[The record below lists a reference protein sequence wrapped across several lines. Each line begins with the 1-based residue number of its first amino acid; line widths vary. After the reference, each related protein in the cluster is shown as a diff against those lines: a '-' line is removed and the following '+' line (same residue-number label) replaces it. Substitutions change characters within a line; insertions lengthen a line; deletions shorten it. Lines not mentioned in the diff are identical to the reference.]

1 MTAFRR
7 LQFLKKIYFTPFTM
21 KSAKKNWLSRLFKP
35 FRSSSKKS
43 GYKPQPLRMELLEE
57 RAMLNVAPVMTL
69 DSTTYDIT
77 SNSPWYIP
85 LTSTDAD
92 GDAVYYKVEV
102 LTGDLT
108 CDLSVGT
115 AWKTGMSTAQK
126 QAYFNTRN
134 PYWEL
139 TIAQEGNSIL
149 NGEDSTMLFEL
160 FADKAPNTVEHILT
174 LTDTDIDFGQGHT
187 EKFYQNSIFHRVIE
201 GFMSQGGGYDAYGNF
216 RGSLADNVADEFNND
231 LQMNS
236 SGVLAMANTGYK
248 DTGSSQFFVTSDRC
262 NWLNFK
268 HSVFGFLI
276 DGQEVQAEV
285 NKQGTNANS
294 TPDPDVIITNAEQVV
309 NYTNSTL
316 TVRANTASNVAAGT
330 VSTGTIRV
338 TPYDQNGKAGTS
350 QVITLNITS
359 ENQVPVFYP
368 IENDYAY
375 VVQGNDYTQTYAA
388 GFATGEQIGYYSELY
403 YIKYDE
409 EGKGTFTFIP
419 NGASANYNTG
429 EVTVNCADFS
439 MGDYYLVVYATKY
452 YSDHT
457 IHYDSD
463 LLASLNVPIVI
474 GPDPN
479 SIPAPTSVALAL
491 SDDTGVIGDG
501 YTSVNSGITFTVE
514 GGNSQFETEVYAGQY
529 YLGSGIAEEGA
540 TTVDVVSQQYDST
553 TQTYSPLYFG
563 YGSFDIVAVNTWYCP
578 YWNGSKWA
586 WASKHSDTTSVFELH
601 TVLDTPENP
610 TATGV
615 TATEFNVSWSAVD
628 NADSYY
634 IEFRKKGAD
643 EWIGGLWSDE
653 ESPTSCS
660 MNNLDPSSVYEVRIS
675 AYLQGYDASLSLPS
689 EIIEVQT
696 LGKLDA
702 PANLWADFDGSQI
715 SASWDAVDN
724 AAAYS
729 VYYRELGTEQ
739 WNVGEENI
747 ATLTCQFNL
756 AEGEDASLYEVAVMA
771 VSENPDFESSDA
783 AVVLTN
789 TGDMPLMT
797 AVLTTWNGRNDSVIS
812 TSVNEWEFL
821 NIQLF
826 ANTDDVVDQGGI
838 SIVFQYDATLVK
850 PDWTNSEFA
859 NLAYSYHD
867 VPLDE
872 LGTTREVTFIA
883 AIMDST
889 TVYDGL
895 VANIKMVPATPSDFP
910 GQAGVAVADE
920 SRDLRITIFTDKDKT
935 ASDANVINTPVW
947 AVPYDLD
954 DSGAVDVQDFISFA
968 TYYGYAPD
976 PAVKDTKYYC
986 DFDLSG
992 TVDTNDFVLFAT
1004 YYGRSYAKNGAG
1016 IAIAAQTNAD
1026 AVNAQGAAPVAEE
1039 PVAVPAQSKESNQTV
1054 VTTILVDPIH
1064 DCVLTPVSS
1073 SNNAS
1078 DIYFAD
1084 VILSSSATNTLTNQD
1099 NQATYSVLEGSY
1111 TFVHDEQNSASSS
1124 AEINALTPENVDL
1137 FFDLELFIDDDNSE
1151 LETDL
1156 DGNLLPILSI

>member
-1 MTAFRR
+1 
-7 LQFLKKIYFTPFTM
+7 M
-21 KSAKKNWLSRLFKP
+21 KSEKNNWLSRLFKS

-77 SNSPWYIP
+77 TGSPWYIP

-102 LTGDLT
+102 LSGNLT

-201 GFMSQGGGYDAYGNF
+201 GFMSQGGGYDAYGNY
-216 RGSLADNVADEFNND
+216 RGSRASVVADEFNND

-236 SGVLAMANTGYK
+236 VGVLAMANTGYK
-248 DTGSSQFFVTSDRC
+248 DTGSSQFFVTSERC
-262 NWLNFK
+262 DWLNFK

-285 NKQGTNANS
+285 NRQGTNANS
-294 TPDPDVIITNAEQVV
+294 TPEPDVIITNAQQVV

-316 TVRANTASNVAAGT
+316 TVRANSAPTAASTG
-330 VSTGTIRV
+330 TGTIRV
-338 TPYDQNGKAGTS
+338 TPYDENGKAGTS
-350 QVITLNITS
+350 QVITINITE
-359 ENQVPVFYP
+359 ENQTPVFYP
-368 IENDYAY
+368 IENDYLY
-375 VVQGNDYTQTYAA
+375 VVQGNDYTQTFAA
-388 GFATGEQIGYYSELY
+388 GYATGDRLGYYAELY
-403 YIKYDE
+403 YIAYDE
-409 EGKGTFTFIP
+409 TGQGKFTFIP
-419 NGASANYNTG
+419 NGATVDYETG
-429 EVTVNCADFS
+429 EVTVNCSDFS
-439 MGDYYLVVYATKY
+439 MGDYYLAVYALTY
-452 YSDHT
+452 HSDQS
-457 IHYDSD
+457 ISGNDI
-463 LLASLNVPIVI
+463 LATLNVPIVI
-474 GPDPN
+474 GPE
-479 SIPAPTSVALAL
+479 SVPAPTRVSLAL

-514 GGNSQFETEVYAGQY
+514 GADSQFETEVYAGQY
-529 YLGSGIAEEGA
+529 YLGTGIAEEGA
-540 TTVDVVSQQYDST
+540 TTVDVVSRQYDST
-553 TQTYSPLYFG
+553 TQTYTPLYFG

-578 YWNGSKWA
+578 YYNGSGWS
-586 WASKHSDTTSVFELH
+586 WASKYSEATSVFELH
-601 TVLDTPENP
+601 TVLDTPENL
-610 TATGV
+610 TANGV
-615 TATEFNVSWSAVD
+615 TATEFNLSWSAVD

-634 IEFRKKGAD
+634 IEFRKKGET

-702 PANLWADFDGSQI
+702 PANVWADFEGSQI
-715 SASWDAVDN
+715 SVSWDAVDN

-739 WNVGEENI
+739 WSVGEENVT
-747 ATLTCQFNL
+747 ALACQFNL

-771 VSENPDFESSDA
+771 ISENPDFESSDA

-797 AVLTTWNGRNDSVIS
+797 AVLTTWNGRNDSVIP

-821 NIQLF
+821 NIQLY
-826 ANTDDVVDQGGI
+826 ANSDDVVDQGGI
-838 SIVFQYDATLVK
+838 SIVFQYDATLFK
-850 PDWTNSEFA
+850 PDWKNSEFA
-859 NLAYSYHD
+859 DLSYSYHD

-895 VANIKMVPATPSDFP
+895 VANIKMVPANPSDFP

-920 SRDLRITIFTDKDKT
+920 SRDLTITVFTDQNKT
-935 ASDANVINTPVW
+935 ASEANVISTTAW

-954 DSGAVDVQDFISFA
+954 DSGAVDVQDFVTFA
-968 TYYGYAPD
+968 TYYGYVPD

-986 DFDLSG
+986 DFNQSG
-992 TVDTNDFVLFAT
+992 TIETNDFVLFAT

-1026 AVNAQGAAPVAEE
+1026 AVNAQGAAPVAE
-1039 PVAVPAQSKESNQTV
+1039 PVAAPVQSVESNQTT
-1054 VTTILVDPIH
+1054 VTTILVEPIH
-1064 DCVLTPVSS
+1064 DCVLTPLSS
-1073 SNNAS
+1073 SNESSS
-1078 DIYFAD
+1078 DFYYSD
-1084 VILSSSATNTLTNQD
+1084 VILISNDSNALANQEKLE
-1099 NQATYSVLEGSY
+1099 NYAIAAENYSFAYSENNSTYSSV
-1111 TFVHDEQNSASSS
+1111 
-1124 AEINALTPENVDL
+1124 EINALTPENVDL
-1137 FFDLELFIDDDNSE
+1137 FFDLELFNNDDNSD
-1151 LETDL
+1151 LEIEL
-1156 DGNLLPILSI
+1156 DGEMLPILSL

>member
-1 MTAFRR
+1 
-7 LQFLKKIYFTPFTM
+7 M
-21 KSAKKNWLSRLFKP
+21 KNAKNNWLSRLFKS

-43 GYKPQPLRMELLEE
+43 GYKPQPLRIEHLEE

-77 SNSPWYIP
+77 TNSPWYIP

-102 LTGDLT
+102 ISGNLT

-115 AWKTGMSTAQK
+115 AWKASMSTAQK

-139 TIAQEGNSIL
+139 TVYQEGNDIL
-149 NGEDSTMLFEL
+149 DGEDSTMLFEL

-174 LTDTDIDFGQGHT
+174 LTDTDITFTDGYS

-201 GFMSQGGGYDAYGNF
+201 GFMSQAGGYDAYGNY
-216 RGSLADNVADEFNND
+216 RGSLASNIADEFNND

-248 DTGSSQFFVTSDRC
+248 DTGSSQFFVTSERC
-262 NWLNFK
+262 DWLNFK

-285 NKQGTNANS
+285 NRQGTNSNS
-294 TPDPDVIITNAEQVV
+294 TPDPDVIITSAHQVV

-316 TVRANTASNVAAGT
+316 TVRASDAPTAASTG
-330 VSTGTIRV
+330 TGTIRV
-338 TPYDQNGKAGTS
+338 TPYDENGMAGTS
-350 QVITLNITS
+350 QVITINITS
-359 ENQVPVFYP
+359 EKQVPVFYP
-368 IENDYAY
+368 IESDYLY
-375 VVQGNDYTQTYAA
+375 VVQGNDYTQTFAA
-388 GFATGEQIGYYSELY
+388 GYATGEQTGYYSELY

-409 EGKGTFTFIP
+409 TGQGNFTYIP
-419 NGASANYNTG
+419 NGVSTNYVTG
-429 EVTVNCADFS
+429 EVTVNCADFP
-439 MGDYYLVVYATKY
+439 MGDYYLAVYATKY

-457 IHYDSD
+457 LHSDSD

-474 GPDPN
+474 GPE
-479 SIPAPTSVALAL
+479 SVPAPTSVSLAL
-491 SDDTGVIGDG
+491 SDDTGIIGDG

-514 GGNSQFETEVYAGQY
+514 GANSQWETEVYAGQY
-529 YLGSGIAEEGA
+529 YLGTGIAEEGA
-540 TTVDVVSQQYDST
+540 TTADVVSRQYDST
-553 TQTYSPLYFG
+553 TQTYTPLYFG
-563 YGSFDIVAVNTWYCP
+563 YGSFDIVAVNAWYCP
-578 YWNGSKWA
+578 YWNGSSWS
-586 WASKHSDTTSVFELH
+586 WASKSSEPTSVFELH
-601 TVLDTPENP
+601 TVLDTPEDL
-610 TATGV
+610 TAVGI
-615 TATEFNVSWSAVD
+615 TATEFNLNWSAVD

-634 IEFRKKGAD
+634 IEFRKKGAE

-660 MNNLDPSSVYEVRIS
+660 MNNLDPSSVYEVRIF

-689 EIIEVQT
+689 EVLEVQT

-702 PANLWADFDGSQI
+702 PVNLWADKDGSQI
-715 SASWDAVDN
+715 SASWDAVDS

-739 WNVGEENI
+739 WNVGEENVV
-747 ATLTCQFNL
+747 ALACQFSL
-756 AEGEDASLYEVAVMA
+756 AEGEDASLYEVAVMT

-797 AVLTTWNGRNDSVIS
+797 AALTTWNGRNETVIP

-821 NIQLF
+821 NLQLY
-826 ANTDDVVDQGGI
+826 ANSDDVVDQGGI

-872 LGTTREVTFIA
+872 YGTTREVTFIA
-883 AIMDST
+883 AILDSM
-889 TVYDGL
+889 TVNNGL
-895 VANIKMVPATPSDFP
+895 IANIKMIPANPADFS
-910 GQAGVAVADE
+910 GQAGVAVSDE
-920 SRDLRITIFTDKDKT
+920 SRDLTITVFTDQNKT
-935 ASDANVINTPVW
+935 LSEANVINTPVW

-954 DSGAVDVQDFISFA
+954 DSGSVDVQDFIAFA
-968 TYYGYAPD
+968 TYYGCLPD
-976 PAVKDTKYYC
+976 PTVKDTKYYC

-992 TVDTNDFVLFAT
+992 TIEVNDFILFAT
-1004 YYGRSYAKNGAG
+1004 YYGLSYAKNGAG
-1016 IAIAAQTNAD
+1016 IAIMAQTNAD
-1026 AVNAQGAAPVAEE
+1026 AVNAQGAAPVAVS
-1039 PVAVPAQSKESNQTV
+1039 VAAPAQSEESSQTV
-1054 VTTILVDPIH
+1054 VTTTLVEPIH
-1064 DCVLTPVSS
+1064 DCVLTPVSNS
-1073 SNNAS
+1073 YSMESA
-1078 DIYFAD
+1078 IYFAD
-1084 VILSSSATNTLTNQD
+1084 VIQASNDSNSLINQD
-1099 NQATYSVLEGSY
+1099 IQTTDSVVADNAVNTYNEYDFAS
-1111 TFVHDEQNSASSS
+1111 NSGD
-1124 AEINALTPENVDL
+1124 INALTADSVDL
-1137 FFDLELFIDDDNSE
+1137 FFDLELFNDDEDSDWEN
-1151 LETDL
+1151 DL
-1156 DGNLLPILSI
+1156 GDELLPSLPNRNSLAN

>member
-1 MTAFRR
+1 M
-7 LQFLKKIYFTPFTM
+7 
-21 KSAKKNWLSRLFKP
+21 S

-77 SNSPWYIP
+77 TNTPWYIP

-102 LTGDLT
+102 VSGNLT

-139 TIAQEGNSIL
+139 TVYQEGNDIL

-174 LTDTDIDFGQGHT
+174 LTDTDITFTDGYQ

-201 GFMSQGGGYDAYGNF
+201 GFMSQAGGYDAYGNY
-216 RGSLADNVADEFNND
+216 RGSKASNIADEFNND

-262 NWLNFK
+262 DWLNFK

-285 NKQGTNANS
+285 NRQGTNANS
-294 TPDPDVIITNAEQVV
+294 TPDPDVIITNAQQVV

-316 TVRANTASNVAAGT
+316 TVRAGDLSPSATTG
-330 VSTGTIRV
+330 TGTIRV

-350 QVITLNITS
+350 QVITINIKA

-368 IENDYAY
+368 IEGDYAY

-388 GFATGEQIGYYSELY
+388 GYVTGERLGYYSELY

-409 EGKGTFTFIP
+409 TGQGSFTFIP
-419 NGASANYNTG
+419 DGASVDYETG
-429 EVTVNCADFS
+429 EVTVNCADFP
-439 MGDYYLVVYATKY
+439 MGDYYLAVYALTY
-452 YSDHT
+452 HSDQS
-457 IHYDSD
+457 ISGNDI
-463 LLASLNVPIVI
+463 LASLNVPIVI
-474 GPDPN
+474 GPDPD
-479 SIPAPTSVALAL
+479 SIPAPTSVSLAL

-529 YLGSGIAEEGA
+529 YLGTGIADEGA
-540 TTVDVVSQQYDST
+540 STVDVVSRQYDST
-553 TQTYSPLYFG
+553 TQTYTPLYFG
-563 YGSFDIVAVNTWYCP
+563 YGSFDIVAVNAWYCS

-586 WASKHSDTTSVFELH
+586 WASKSSSPTSVFELN
-601 TVLDTPENP
+601 TVLDTPTDL
-610 TATGV
+610 TAVGV
-615 TATEFNVSWSAVD
+615 TASEFNLSWSAVD

-634 IEFRKKGAD
+634 IEFRKKGET

-660 MNNLDPSSVYEVRIS
+660 MNNLDPLSVYEVRVF
-675 AYLQGYDASLSLPS
+675 AYLQGNDASLSLPTD
-689 EIIEVQT
+689 IIEVQT

-715 SASWDAVDN
+715 SASWDAVDG
-724 AAAYS
+724 AAAYN

-739 WNVGEENI
+739 WNVGEENVT
-747 ATLTCQFNL
+747 ALACQFSL
-756 AEGEDASLYEVAVMA
+756 AEGEDASLYEIAVMT
-771 VSENPDFESSDA
+771 VSANPSVESSDA
-783 AVVLTN
+783 AVVLTD

-797 AVLTTWNGRNDSVIS
+797 AALTTWNGRNNSVVP
-812 TSVNEWEFL
+812 TSVNEWEYL
-821 NIQLF
+821 NLQLF
-826 ANTDDVVDQGGI
+826 ANSDDVVDQGGI

-850 PDWTNSEFA
+850 PDWANSEFA
-859 NLAYSYHD
+859 DLAYSYHD

-872 LGTTREVTFIA
+872 SGTTREVTFIA
-883 AIMDST
+883 AILDSM

-895 VANIKMVPATPSDFP
+895 VANIKMVPANPADFP
-910 GQAGVAVADE
+910 GQAGVSVADE
-920 SRDLRITIFTDKDKT
+920 SRDLTITIFTDRDKT
-935 ASDANVINTPVW
+935 ASEANVINTPVW

-954 DSGAVDVQDFISFA
+954 DSGSVDVQDFVTFA
-968 TYYGYAPD
+968 TYYGYVPD
-976 PAVKDTKYYC
+976 PAVKNTMYYC
-986 DFDLSG
+986 DFNQSG
-992 TVDTNDFVLFAT
+992 TIETSDFVLFAT

-1016 IAIAAQTNAD
+1016 IAIPAQTNAD
-1026 AVNAQGAAPVAEE
+1026 AVNAQGAAPAAEE
-1039 PVAVPAQSKESNQTV
+1039 PISAPAQSVESTQTA
-1054 VTTILVDPIH
+1054 VTTILVEPIH

-1073 SNNAS
+1073 SNAIAS
-1078 DIYFAD
+1078 ALNYAD
-1084 VILSSSATNTLTNQD
+1084 VIQVSNAANTLLNQAEQETYSTSEENYTFEHDENSSTLSS
-1099 NQATYSVLEGSY
+1099 
-1111 TFVHDEQNSASSS
+1111 DEN
-1124 AEINALTPENVDL
+1124 NALNPNNVDL
-1137 FFDLELFIDDDNSE
+1137 FFDLELFNDDENSDWENE
-1151 LETDL
+1151 LDDE
-1156 DGNLLPILSI
+1156 LLPSLPNRNILAD

>member
-1 MTAFRR
+1 
-7 LQFLKKIYFTPFTM
+7 M
-21 KSAKKNWLSRLFKP
+21 KNPKKNWLSRLFKS
-35 FRSSSKKS
+35 FRNSSKKS

-77 SNSPWYIP
+77 TNSPWYIP

-102 LTGDLT
+102 VSGNLT

-139 TIAQEGNSIL
+139 TVYQEGNDIL

-174 LTDTDIDFGQGHT
+174 LADTDITFNDGYQ

-201 GFMSQGGGYDAYGNF
+201 GFMSQAGGYDAYGNY
-216 RGSLADNVADEFNND
+216 RGSRASVVADEFNND

-248 DTGSSQFFVTSDRC
+248 DTGSSQFFVTSGRC
-262 NWLNFK
+262 DWLNFK

-285 NKQGTNANS
+285 NRQGTNANS

-316 TVRANTASNVAAGT
+316 TVRATLSG
-330 VSTGTIRV
+330 STTGVGSIRV

-350 QVITLNITS
+350 QIITINITA
-359 ENQVPVFYP
+359 EDQVPVFYP

-403 YIKYDE
+403 YIVYDE
-409 EGKGTFTFIP
+409 SGQGTFNIVP
-419 NGASANYNTG
+419 NGVSTNYETG
-429 EVTVNCADFS
+429 EVTINCADFS
-439 MGDYYLVVYATKY
+439 MGDYYLAVYALAY
-452 YSDHT
+452 HSDQS
-457 IHYDSD
+457 ISGNDI
-463 LLASLNVPIVI
+463 LATLNVPIVI
-474 GPDPN
+474 GPE
-479 SIPAPTSVALAL
+479 SVPAPTSVSLAL

-514 GGNSQFETEVYAGQY
+514 GADSQFETEVYAGQY
-529 YLGSGIAEEGA
+529 YLGTGIADEGA
-540 TTVDVVSQQYDST
+540 TTADVVSRQYDST
-553 TQTYSPLYFG
+553 TQTYTPLYFG
-563 YGSFDIVAVNTWYCP
+563 YGSFDIVAVNSWYCP
-578 YWNGSKWA
+578 YWNGSSWS
-586 WASKHSDTTSVFELH
+586 WASKYSDPTSVFELH
-601 TVLDTPENP
+601 TVLDTPENL
-610 TATGV
+610 TAAGV

-643 EWIGGLWSDE
+643 EWIGGLWKDA

-660 MNNLDPSSVYEVRIS
+660 MNSLDPSSVYEVRVF
-675 AYLQGYDASLSLPS
+675 AYLQGNDASLSLPS
-689 EIIEVQT
+689 EVIEVQT
-696 LGKLDA
+696 LGKLSA

-739 WNVGEENI
+739 WNVGAENI
-747 ATLTCQFNL
+747 AALTCQFNL

-771 VSENPDFESSDA
+771 VSGSSDCESSDA
-783 AVVLTN
+783 AIVLTN
-789 TGDMPLMT
+789 TGDMPLLN
-797 AVLTTWNGRNDSVIS
+797 AALTTWNGRSESVIPV
-812 TSVNEWEFL
+812 SVNEWEFL
-821 NIQLF
+821 NLQLF
-826 ANTDDVVDQGGI
+826 ANPDDVVNQGGI

-872 LGTTREVTFIA
+872 YGTTREVTFIA
-883 AIMDST
+883 AILDST
-889 TVYDGL
+889 TVSDGL
-895 VANIKMVPATPSDFP
+895 VANIKMVPANPADFS

-920 SRDLRITIFTDKDKT
+920 SRDLTITVFTDKDKT
-935 ASDANVINTPVW
+935 ASEANVINTPVW

-954 DSGAVDVQDFISFA
+954 DSGSVDVQDFVTFA
-968 TYYGYAPD
+968 TYYGYVAD
-976 PAVKDTKYYC
+976 PAVKDVKYYC
-986 DFDLSG
+986 DFNQSG
-992 TVDTNDFVLFAT
+992 TIETNDFVLFAT

-1016 IAIAAQTNAD
+1016 IAIPAQTNAD
-1026 AVNAQGAAPVAEE
+1026 AVNAQGAAAEE
-1039 PVAVPAQSKESNQTV
+1039 PAAAPALSEEASQTV
-1054 VTTILVDPIH
+1054 VTTILVEPIQ

-1073 SNNAS
+1073 SNAMAS
-1078 DIYFAD
+1078 AIYYAD
-1084 VILSSSATNTLTNQD
+1084 VIQVSNAANTLLNQTEQETYSTSEGNYTFEYSENSSTLSSGEN
-1099 NQATYSVLEGSY
+1099 
-1111 TFVHDEQNSASSS
+1111 
-1124 AEINALTPENVDL
+1124 NALNPNNVDL
-1137 FFDLELFIDDDNSE
+1137 FFDLELFNDDENSDWENE
-1151 LETDL
+1151 LGDE
-1156 DGNLLPILSI
+1156 LLPSLPNRNILAD

>member
-1 MTAFRR
+1 
-7 LQFLKKIYFTPFTM
+7 
-21 KSAKKNWLSRLFKP
+21 
-35 FRSSSKKS
+35 
-43 GYKPQPLRMELLEE
+43 
-57 RAMLNVAPVMTL
+57 MLNVAPVLTL
-69 DSTTYDIT
+69 DSTSYEIT
-77 SNSPWYIP
+77 TNSPWYIP

-102 LTGDLT
+102 ISGDLT

-139 TIAQEGNSIL
+139 TIYQEGNDIL
-149 NGEDSTMLFEL
+149 DGEGSTMLFEL

-174 LTDTDIDFGQGHT
+174 LTDTDITFTDGYQ

-201 GFMSQGGGYDAYGNF
+201 GFMSQAGGYDAYGNY
-216 RGSLADNVADEFNND
+216 RGSRASVVADEFNND

-248 DTGSSQFFVTSDRC
+248 DTGSSQFFVTSERC
-262 NWLNFK
+262 DWLNFK

-285 NKQGTNANS
+285 NRQGTNSNS
-294 TPDPDVIITNAEQVV
+294 TPDPDVIITNAQQVV

-316 TVRANTASNVAAGT
+316 TVRAGVLSPSATTG
-330 VSTGTIRV
+330 TGTIRV
-338 TPYDQNGKAGTS
+338 TPYDENGKAGES
-350 QVITLNITS
+350 QVITINIVA
-359 ENQVPVFYP
+359 ENQIPVFYP
-368 IENDYAY
+368 IENDYAF
-375 VVQGNDYTQTYAA
+375 VVQGNNYTQTFAA
-388 GFATGEQIGYYSELY
+388 GYATGERLGYIAELY
-403 YIKYDE
+403 YIKYDATGQGSFE
-409 EGKGTFTFIP
+409 FIP
-419 NGASANYNTG
+419 NGASANYETG
-429 EVTVNCADFS
+429 EVTVNCADFP
-439 MGDYYLVVYATKY
+439 MGDYYLSVLPVKY
-452 YSDHT
+452 NSSHT
-457 IHYDSD
+457 VSNSD
-463 LLASLNVPIVI
+463 LFYTKNSSGNDILVALNVPIVI
-474 GPDPN
+474 GPE
-479 SIPAPTSVALAL
+479 SVPAPTSVSLAL

-514 GGNSQFETEVYAGQY
+514 GGNYQFETEVYAGQY
-529 YLGSGIAEEGA
+529 YLGTGIAEEGS
-540 TTVDVVSQQYDST
+540 TTVDVVSQQYNST
-553 TQTYSPLYFG
+553 TQEYTPLYFG
-563 YGSFDIVAVNTWYCP
+563 YGAFDIVAVNAWYCH
-578 YWNGSKWA
+578 YWSDSGWA
-586 WASKHSDTTSVFELH
+586 WASVYSDPTSVFELH
-601 TVLDTPENP
+601 TILDTPEDL
-610 TATGV
+610 TAVGV
-615 TATEFNVSWSAVD
+615 SATEFNLSWSAVD

-675 AYLQGYDASLSLPS
+675 AYLQGYDASLSMPS

-696 LGKLDA
+696 IGKLDA
-702 PANLWADFDGSQI
+702 PANLWADFDGAQI

-739 WNVGEENI
+739 WNVGEENV
-747 ATLTCQFNL
+747 AALTCQFNL

-771 VSENPDFESSDA
+771 ISENPDFESSDA

-797 AVLTTWNGRNDSVIS
+797 AVLTTWNGRNDSVIP

-821 NIQLF
+821 NIQLY
-826 ANTDDVVDQGGI
+826 ANSDDVVDQGGI

-883 AIMDST
+883 AVLDSM

-895 VANIKMVPATPSDFP
+895 VANIKMVPANPADFP
-910 GQAGVAVADE
+910 EQAGVAVADE
-920 SRDLRITIFTDKDKT
+920 SRDLTITVFTDRDKT
-935 ASDANVINTPVW
+935 ASEANVINTSVW

-954 DSGAVDVQDFISFA
+954 DSGAVDVQDFIAFA
-968 TYYGYAPD
+968 TYFGYVPD
-976 PAVKDTKYYC
+976 PANKDTMYYC
-986 DFDLSG
+986 DFNQSG
-992 TVDTNDFVLFAT
+992 TIETNDFVLFAT

-1016 IAIAAQTNAD
+1016 IAIPAQTNAD
-1026 AVNAQGAAPVAEE
+1026 AVNAQGAAPVAETFSVSE
-1039 PVAVPAQSKESNQTV
+1039 QIEESSQTV
-1054 VTTILVDPIH
+1054 VTTIFVEPVH

-1073 SNNAS
+1073 SNENNSYFYYSDVIQVSNAS
-1078 DIYFAD
+1078 NA
-1084 VILSSSATNTLTNQD
+1084 LSNQD
-1099 NQATYSVLEGSY
+1099 KQDNY
-1111 TFVHDEQNSASSS
+1111 SS
-1124 AEINALTPENVDL
+1124 AEENYTSVQDVNISTSPSVENNALTPENVDL
-1137 FFDLELFIDDDNSE
+1137 FFDMELFIDDENSDLDN
-1151 LETDL
+1151 DL
-1156 DGNLLPILSI
+1156 DGNLLPILLI

>member
-1 MTAFRR
+1 
-7 LQFLKKIYFTPFTM
+7 M
-21 KSAKKNWLSRLFKP
+21 KSAKKNWLSRLFKS
-35 FRSSSKKS
+35 FSNSSKKS
-43 GYKPQPLRMELLEE
+43 GYKPQPLRIEHLEE

-102 LTGDLT
+102 LSGNLT

-294 TPDPDVIITNAEQVV
+294 TPDPKVIITNAEQVV

-350 QVITLNITS
+350 QVITLNVTA

-409 EGKGTFTFIP
+409 EGKGTFEVIP
-419 NGASANYNTG
+419 NAVSTNYDTG
-429 EVTVNCADFS
+429 EVTVNCSDFS
-439 MGDYYLVVYATKY
+439 MGDYYLGVYALKY
-452 YSDHT
+452 NSAHL
-457 IHYDSD
+457 INSNNI
-463 LLASLNVPIVI
+463 LASLNVPIVI
-474 GPDPN
+474 GPE
-479 SIPAPTSVALAL
+479 SVPAPTSVSLAL

-501 YTSVNSGITFTVE
+501 YTSVISGITFTVE
-514 GGNSQFETEVYAGQY
+514 GADSRYETETYAGQY
-529 YLGSGIAEEGA
+529 YLGSGIAEEGS
-540 TTVDVVSQQYDST
+540 TTVDVVSQQYNST

-578 YWNGSKWA
+578 YWNGSGWS

-615 TATEFNVSWSAVD
+615 TATEFNLSWSAVD

-643 EWIGGLWSDE
+643 EWIGGLWKDA

-660 MNNLDPSSVYEVRIS
+660 MNSLDPSSVYEVRVY
-675 AYLQGYDASLSLPS
+675 AYLQGNDASLSLPS
-689 EIIEVQT
+689 EVIEVQT
-696 LGKLDA
+696 LGKLSA

-739 WNVGEENI
+739 WNVGAENI
-747 ATLTCQFNL
+747 AALTCQFNL

-771 VSENPDFESSDA
+771 VSGSSDCESSDA
-783 AVVLTN
+783 AIVLTN
-789 TGDMPLMT
+789 TGDMPLLT
-797 AVLTTWNGRNDSVIS
+797 AALTTWNGRSESVIPL
-812 TSVNEWEFL
+812 SVNEWEFL
-821 NIQLF
+821 NLQLF
-826 ANTDDVVDQGGI
+826 ANPDDVVNQGGI

-872 LGTTREVTFIA
+872 YGTTREVTFIA
-883 AIMDST
+883 AILDST
-889 TVYDGL
+889 TVSDGL
-895 VANIKMVPATPSDFP
+895 VANIKMVPANPADFS
-910 GQAGVAVADE
+910 GQAGVAVSDE
-920 SRDLRITIFTDKDKT
+920 SRDLTITVFTDKDKT
-935 ASDANVINTPVW
+935 ASEANVINTSVW

-954 DSGAVDVQDFISFA
+954 DSGAVDVQDFVTFA
-968 TYYGYAPD
+968 TYYGYVPD
-976 PAVKDTKYYC
+976 PTVKDAKYYC
-986 DFDLSG
+986 DFNKSG
-992 TVDTNDFVLFAT
+992 TIETNDFVLFAT

-1026 AVNAQGAAPVAEE
+1026 AVNAQGAAAEE
-1039 PVAVPAQSKESNQTV
+1039 PITSPAQSEESRQTV
-1054 VTTILVDPIH
+1054 VTTTLVEPIH
-1064 DCVLTPVSS
+1064 DCILTPASS
-1073 SNNAS
+1073 SNEIAS
-1078 DIYFAD
+1078 VFYFAD
-1084 VILSSSATNTLTNQD
+1084 VIQASSASNTLINQ
-1099 NQATYSVLEGSY
+1099 NTQATDSVAADNAVNTYS
-1111 TFVHDEQNSASSS
+1111 EQNFASDSG
-1124 AEINALTPENVDL
+1124 EINALTADSVDL
-1137 FFDLELFIDDDNSE
+1137 FFDLELFNDDENSDWEGE
-1151 LETDL
+1151 LGEEILPTLLNRNSFTD
-1156 DGNLLPILSI
+1156 